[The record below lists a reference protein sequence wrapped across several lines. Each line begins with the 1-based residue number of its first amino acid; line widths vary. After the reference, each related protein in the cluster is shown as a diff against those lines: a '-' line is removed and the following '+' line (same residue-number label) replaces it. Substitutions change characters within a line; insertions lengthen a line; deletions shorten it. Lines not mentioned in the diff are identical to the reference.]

1 MSEKDK
7 MTGYDELD
15 LPFSLEAEQAVLG
28 AIIIDG
34 EVVDKVAGI
43 LPNAKYFYV
52 NTHRDIYAAVLDLF
66 FKGETI
72 DRVMLLEKL
81 KKNKV
86 FDENTE
92 KTFLMDLAENC
103 PAASNAAEYAVI
115 VREKYNARQFIN
127 ALREA
132 IHDTFEGTKE
142 LPAHINELEKRIIDI
157 RNDTVNSLEPLSKA
171 LVKEFNRLDASYR
184 NSDSSKPIPT
194 GFGGLDKVITGL
206 ERSDLILLAA
216 RPGMGKTSFALNIA
230 RNIAVECKKAVAF
243 FSLEMGTKQLVS
255 RLISAEASVHK
266 TKLHTGELSDEEWAK
281 IVRAGEVISNSDIY
295 LDDTPRITVA
305 EIKSKLKQLKKVDF
319 VVIDYLQ
326 LMISERAESR
336 VQEVS
341 EITKSLKTLAKELNV
356 PVLCVSQLSRAPEKR
371 ADHRPMISDLG
382 TSDSI
387 IQYADIVLLLYREGY
402 YANLNDS
409 QNDDNSGE
417 CIVAKNNCGKTANI
431 MLNWQ
436 GDYMRFESTN

>member
-1 MSEKDK
+1 
-7 MTGYDELD
+7 MTYKT

-28 AIIIDG
+28 AIITDG
-34 EVVDKVAGI
+34 EVVDEVAGI
-43 LPNAKYFYV
+43 LPDAKYFYV
-52 NTHRDIYAAVLDLF
+52 NTHRDIYAAVLDLLF
-66 FKGETI
+66 NGETI
-72 DRVMLLEKL
+72 DIITLLEQL
-81 KKNKV
+81 KKNKA

-103 PAASNAAEYAVI
+103 PTASNAAEYAAI
-115 VREKYNARQFIN
+115 VREKYYVRKFIN
-127 ALREA
+127 ALR
-132 IHDTFEGTKE
+132 DTIRDASDGTNE
-142 LPAHINELEKRIIDI
+142 LPALINVLDQRITEI
-157 RNDTVNSLEPLSKA
+157 RRDTLSSLEPFSKA
-171 LVKEFNRLDASYR
+171 LVREFNRLDASYR
-184 NSDSSKPIPT
+184 NNGSSNPIPT
-194 GFGGLDKVITGL
+194 GFGELDKVINGL

-255 RLISAEASVHK
+255 RLISAEVSVHK

-281 IVRAGEVISNSDIY
+281 IVRAGDLISNCDIY
-295 LDDTPRITVA
+295 LDNTPRITVA
-305 EIKSKLKQLKKVDF
+305 EIKAKLKQLKKVDF

-387 IQYADIVLLLYREGY
+387 IPYADIVLLIYREGY

-417 CIVAKNNCGKTANI
+417 CIVAKNNHGKTATV
-431 MLNWQ
+431 MLKWQ